1 MPAAARVGAADLLW
15 HTTAAPVRV
24 AVRSRPAV
32 TPGRGRR
39 WTGVTTTMLPRPA
52 WLLRW
57 TAADEAQLAAHELVS
72 RHVAHRYLLVEAGT
86 IVATGAARDARRLV
100 NAARSLR
107 HAVASRDDAA
117 MTDAVRDQL
126 VWLADAV
133 ARVEDAALPLVD
145 GADTAALRAQLLVA
159 VDGYVAAVQDLARRT
174 ADTVARVRGAA

>member
-1 MPAAARVGAADLLW
+1 
-15 HTTAAPVRV
+15 
-24 AVRSRPAV
+24 
-32 TPGRGRR
+32 
-39 WTGVTTTMLPRPA
+39 MLPRPA

-72 RHVAHRYLLVEAGT
+72 RHVGHRYLLVEAGT
-86 IVATGAARDARRLV
+86 IVATGAPRDARRLV
-100 NAARSLR
+100 NAARSLG
-107 HAVASRDDAA
+107 HAVVSRDDAVTEG

-133 ARVEDAALPLVD
+133 ARVEDAARPMVD
-145 GADTAALRAQLLVA
+145 ADTAALRAQLLVA